1 MRFIHQCIESGWLG
15 NSRITAVITD
25 RFCPANEYAQSHNIE
40 QRCFDFLVDGH
51 EKLAEYLKTE
61 QPDIVISNI
70 HRILRP
76 EIVAMF
82 TERIINLHYSL
93 LPSFAGSIGST
104 PIKQAIAYGAKFT
117 GVTVHKVTEI
127 VDAGPPLV
135 QVSIPIHA
143 AEEFND
149 KLMDTV
155 FRCGCLALLTALSP
169 KAASV
174 TRIAGVG
181 GRLCSFSSLDMNIE
195 DEAFWMNLKQ
205 TNAA

>member
-1 MRFIHQCIESGWLG
+1 MRFIHQCIESGWLS
-15 NSRITAVITD
+15 NARLTAVITD
-25 RFCPANEYAQSHNIE
+25 RVCPANAYAQSHSIE
-40 QRCFDFLVDGH
+40 QRCFDFLADGH
-51 EKLAEYLKTE
+51 ARLVEYLMAT

-70 HRILRP
+70 HRILQP
-76 EIVAMF
+76 ELVEMF

-93 LPSFAGSIGST
+93 LPSFAGSIGT
-104 PIKQAIAYGAKFT
+104 APIKQAIAYGAKFT

-143 AEEFND
+143 AEQFNE

-169 KAASV
+169 IPESVPQVAA
-174 TRIAGVG
+174 VG
-181 GRLCSFSSLDMNIE
+181 GRTCSFSSLNMNIE
-195 DEAFWMNLKQ
+195 DEVFWMNLKQ
-205 TNAA
+205 ANAS